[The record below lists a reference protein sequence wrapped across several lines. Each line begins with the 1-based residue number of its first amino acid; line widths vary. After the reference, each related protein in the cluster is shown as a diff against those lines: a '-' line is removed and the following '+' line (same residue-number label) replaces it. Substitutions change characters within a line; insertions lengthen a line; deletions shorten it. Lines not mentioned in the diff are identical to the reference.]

1 MATRHLLAS
10 TLGIHKDQGIQM
22 PHCLHRRRR
31 AQHRDPPTGTHL
43 ECSRSNELGWNPG
56 SEQRAVGVRQV
67 MGEGGGLVSGL
78 RGSKKRPGTFPLSE
92 EGRPYVGS
100 EHRNHVIGRAL

>member
-10 TLGIHKDQGIQM
+10 TLGIYKGWGIQM

-31 AQHRDPPTGTHL
+31 TQHRDPPTGTHL

-56 SEQRAVGVRQV
+56 SEQRAFGVREV
-67 MGEGGGLVSGL
+67 MGKGGGLVLGL
-78 RGSKKRPGTFPLSE
+78 GVSKKRPRKEDLMWVLSIE
-92 EGRPYVGS
+92 TM
-100 EHRNHVIGRAL
+100 